1 MPMAMTIEM
10 KVETNIENRSR
21 AIKMAKHVMVMNRQ
35 LKSRLMDMLRC
46 RLFCTNKI
54 HSQKTGR
61 KKLKIKSI
69 LSEGEN

>member
-10 KVETNIENRSR
+10 KVETNIENHSW

-35 LKSRLMDMLRC
+35 LKSRLLAMIGC
-46 RLFCTNKI
+46 RLLCTNKI
-54 HSQKTGR
+54 HSQKTAR

-69 LSEGEN
+69 SSEGEN